1 MITYQVIGK
10 VFHDRDGDGY
20 QDEAIA
26 RGVKVT
32 LSGDNNNPV
41 TIDTLGRTLVIKDTT
56 KSIYVGKM
64 NNNIRAIREGNK
76 GYL

>member
-1 MITYQVIGK
+1 MKLTEEKVVSNIGEATVRVVEDKEFDNIPIIGK

-32 LSGDNNNPV
+32 LAQ
-41 TIDTLGRTLVIKDTT
+41 K
-56 KSIYVGKM
+56 KF
-64 NNNIRAIREGNK
+64 
-76 GYL
+76 